1 MRVIIEKP
9 ADGDEDEIIVRCRE
23 PDDEIMSLIYSIA
36 AGRSKLTAY
45 SEDGIV
51 KLSPKEIFYFEAVDN
66 KVFAY
71 CEKQVYE
78 IRRKLYELEETFE
91 NSDFLRISKSTIVN
105 VSKIV
110 KLVPYFNSRLEAVLE
125 NGERTI
131 ISRQY
136 VPDLK
141 RKLRVEEVITE
152 IVMSLP
158 EPETKKR
165 FVLYTALHYV
175 VLCIVMSVIGML
187 FDWVSK
193 TVLGVLLMCLS
204 VAAVYA
210 FTMAVTYFT
219 SKRDADDLT
228 KLIRS
233 KYRKK

>member
-51 KLSPKEIFYFEAVDN
+51 KLSPKEIFYFE
-66 KVFAY
+66 AY

-141 RKLRVEEVITE
+141 RKLRVEED
-152 IVMSLP
+152 
-158 EPETKKR
+158 R
-165 FVLYTALHYV
+165 
-175 VLCIVMSVIGML
+175 
-187 FDWVSK
+187 
-193 TVLGVLLMCLS
+193 
-204 VAAVYA
+204 
-210 FTMAVTYFT
+210 
-219 SKRDADDLT
+219 R
-228 KLIRS
+228 
-233 KYRKK
+233 

>member
-1 MRVIIEKP
+1 MRFLKEFCRFFVQITTGILIICAINYSVWGSGELP
-9 ADGDEDEIIVRCRE
+9 ANILWQIVL
-23 PDDEIMSLIYSIA
+23 SGA
-36 AGRSKLTAY
+36 VTA
-45 SEDGIV
+45 
-51 KLSPKEIFYFEAVDN
+51 
-66 KVFAY
+66 
-71 CEKQVYE
+71 
-78 IRRKLYELEETFE
+78 
-91 NSDFLRISKSTIVN
+91 
-105 VSKIV
+105 
-110 KLVPYFNSRLEAVLE
+110 
-125 NGERTI
+125 
-131 ISRQY
+131 
-136 VPDLK
+136 
-141 RKLRVEEVITE
+141 VITE

>member
-1 MRVIIEKP
+1 MRFLKELCHFFVQITTGILIICAINYSVWGSGELP
-9 ADGDEDEIIVRCRE
+9 ANILWQIVL
-23 PDDEIMSLIYSIA
+23 SGA
-36 AGRSKLTAY
+36 VTA
-45 SEDGIV
+45 I
-51 KLSPKEIFYFEAVDN
+51 
-66 KVFAY
+66 
-71 CEKQVYE
+71 
-78 IRRKLYELEETFE
+78 
-91 NSDFLRISKSTIVN
+91 
-105 VSKIV
+105 
-110 KLVPYFNSRLEAVLE
+110 
-125 NGERTI
+125 
-131 ISRQY
+131 
-136 VPDLK
+136 
-141 RKLRVEEVITE
+141 ITE

-165 FVLYTALHYV
+165 FVLYTVLHYV

>member
-1 MRVIIEKP
+1 M
-9 ADGDEDEIIVRCRE
+9 
-23 PDDEIMSLIYSIA
+23 
-36 AGRSKLTAY
+36 TA
-45 SEDGIV
+45 I
-51 KLSPKEIFYFEAVDN
+51 
-66 KVFAY
+66 
-71 CEKQVYE
+71 
-78 IRRKLYELEETFE
+78 
-91 NSDFLRISKSTIVN
+91 
-105 VSKIV
+105 
-110 KLVPYFNSRLEAVLE
+110 
-125 NGERTI
+125 
-131 ISRQY
+131 
-136 VPDLK
+136 
-141 RKLRVEEVITE
+141 ITE

>member
-78 IRRKLYELEETFE
+78 ICRKLYELEETFE

-141 RKLRVEEVITE
+141 RKLRVEED
-152 IVMSLP
+152 
-158 EPETKKR
+158 R
-165 FVLYTALHYV
+165 
-175 VLCIVMSVIGML
+175 
-187 FDWVSK
+187 
-193 TVLGVLLMCLS
+193 
-204 VAAVYA
+204 
-210 FTMAVTYFT
+210 
-219 SKRDADDLT
+219 R
-228 KLIRS
+228 
-233 KYRKK
+233 

>member
-1 MRVIIEKP
+1 MWRRT
-9 ADGDEDEIIVRCRE
+9 EDEIFKRALPLFVQITTG
-23 PDDEIMSLIYSIA
+23 ILIICAINYSVW
-36 AGRSKLTAY
+36 G
-45 SEDGIV
+45 
-51 KLSPKEIFYFEAVDN
+51 
-66 KVFAY
+66 
-71 CEKQVYE
+71 
-78 IRRKLYELEETFE
+78 
-91 NSDFLRISKSTIVN
+91 
-105 VSKIV
+105 
-110 KLVPYFNSRLEAVLE
+110 
-125 NGERTI
+125 NGELPANILWQIVLSGAVTA
-131 ISRQY
+131 
-136 VPDLK
+136 
-141 RKLRVEEVITE
+141 VITE

-158 EPETKKR
+158 EPENKKKR

-175 VLCIVMSVIGML
+175 VYCIVMSVIGML